1 MPAGF
6 RPADF
11 LADPKRFGRDLTAE
25 WKPYTDTDRPRVAA
39 SYLQHRVA
47 CAVRDELGARRT
59 GYTLAER
66 LGCPDRYDHIRR
78 KLNGHIPLN
87 LPELHNWALTLGVH
101 ILPSEPANLS
111 DMLPSIPRSTTEV
124 KGSP

>member
-11 LADPKRFGRDLTAE
+11 LANPKRFGRDLDAE
-25 WKPYTDTDRPRVAA
+25 WKPYIDADRPRVAT

-87 LPELHNWALTLGVH
+87 LPELHNWVLILGVH
-101 ILPSEPANLS
+101 IHPGGPDNIS
-111 DMLPSIPRSTTEV
+111 DMLPAPTGWNGT
-124 KGSP
+124 

>member
-6 RPADF
+6 RPADY
-11 LADPKRFGRDLTAE
+11 LTNPKRFGRDLDAE
-25 WKPYTDTDRPRVAA
+25 WKPYTDAERPRVAT

-111 DMLPSIPRSTTEV
+111 DMLPAPAGWNGT
-124 KGSP
+124 

>member
-11 LADPKRFGRDLTAE
+11 LANPKRFGRDLDTE
-25 WKPYTDTDRPRVAA
+25 WKPYTDADRPRVATA
-39 SYLQHRVA
+39 YLQHRVA
-47 CAVRDELGARRT
+47 CAVRDELGAQRT

-78 KLNGHIPLN
+78 KLNGQIPLN
-87 LPELHNWALTLGVH
+87 LPELHNWVITLGIH
-101 ILPSEPANLS
+101 ILPSEPANLKEL
-111 DMLPSIPRSTTEV
+111 LPNPLL
-124 KGSP
+124 GSET

>member
-78 KLNGHIPLN
+78 KLNGQIPLN

-101 ILPSEPANLS
+101 IHPGGPDNIS
-111 DMLPSIPRSTTEV
+111 DMLPNPTTRN
-124 KGSP
+124 SS

>member
-11 LADPKRFGRDLTAE
+11 LVDPKQFGRVLDAK
-25 WKPYTDTDRPRVAA
+25 WRPYTESDRARVAA
-39 SYLQHRVA
+39 SFLQHRIA

-87 LPELHNWALTLGVH
+87 LPELHNWVLTLGVH
-101 ILPSEPANLS
+101 IHPGGPDNIS
-111 DMLPSIPRSTTEV
+111 DMLPGPTTRNN
-124 KGSP
+124 S

>member
-101 ILPSEPANLS
+101 ILPSEPANL
-111 DMLPSIPRSTTEV
+111 DELLPDSLVGVET
-124 KGSP
+124 

>member
-6 RPADF
+6 RPADY
-11 LADPKRFGRDLTAE
+11 LTNPKQFGRDLDAE
-25 WKPYTDTDRPRVAA
+25 WKPYTDAERPRVAT

-111 DMLPSIPRSTTEV
+111 DMLPRADDVEAA
-124 KGSP
+124 

>member
-6 RPADF
+6 RPADY
-11 LADPKRFGRDLTAE
+11 LTNPKQFGRDLDAE
-25 WKPYTDTDRPRVAA
+25 WKPYTDAERPRVAT

-101 ILPSEPANLS
+101 ILPSEPANL
-111 DMLPSIPRSTTEV
+111 DELLPDSLVGVET
-124 KGSP
+124 

>member
-11 LADPKRFGRDLTAE
+11 LVDPKRFGRVLDAK
-25 WKPYTDTDRPRVAA
+25 WRPYTDSDRSRVAA
-39 SYLQHRVA
+39 SFLQHRIA

-59 GYTLAER
+59 GYALAGR
-66 LGCPDRYDHIRR
+66 LGCPDRYDHVRR

-87 LPELHNWALTLGVH
+87 LPELHNWVLTLGVH
-101 ILPSEPANLS
+101 ILPSEPANLNEL
-111 DMLPSIPRSTTEV
+111 LPDSLVGVET
-124 KGSP
+124 

>member
-6 RPADF
+6 RPADY
-11 LADPKRFGRDLTAE
+11 LTNPKQFGRDLDAE
-25 WKPYTDTDRPRVAA
+25 WKPYTDAERPRVAT

-111 DMLPSIPRSTTEV
+111 DMLPAPAGWNGT
-124 KGSP
+124 

>member
-25 WKPYTDTDRPRVAA
+25 WKPYTDAERPRVAT

-111 DMLPSIPRSTTEV
+111 DMLPAPAIWN
-124 KGSP
+124 GS

>member
-6 RPADF
+6 RPADY
-11 LADPKRFGRDLTAE
+11 LTNPKHFGRDLDAE
-25 WKPYTDTDRPRVAA
+25 WKPYTDAERPRVAT

-101 ILPSEPANLS
+101 ILPSEPANL
-111 DMLPSIPRSTTEV
+111 DELLPDSLVGVET
-124 KGSP
+124 

>member
-87 LPELHNWALTLGVH
+87 LPELHNWALTLGIH
-101 ILPSEPANLS
+101 IPPSEPANLS
-111 DMLPSIPRSTTEV
+111 DMLPRADDVEAA
-124 KGSP
+124 

>member
-11 LADPKRFGRDLTAE
+11 LANPKRFGRDLDAD
-25 WKPYTDTDRPRVAA
+25 WRAYTNADRPRVATA
-39 SYLQHRVA
+39 YLQHRVA

-87 LPELHNWALTLGVH
+87 LPELHNWVLTLGVH
-101 ILPSEPANLS
+101 IHPGGPDNIS
-111 DMLPSIPRSTTEV
+111 DMLPWAGDVEAE
-124 KGSP
+124 

>member
-11 LADPKRFGRDLTAE
+11 LVDPKRFGRDLTAE

-101 ILPSEPANLS
+101 ILPSEPANL
-111 DMLPSIPRSTTEV
+111 DELLPDSLVGVET
-124 KGSP
+124 